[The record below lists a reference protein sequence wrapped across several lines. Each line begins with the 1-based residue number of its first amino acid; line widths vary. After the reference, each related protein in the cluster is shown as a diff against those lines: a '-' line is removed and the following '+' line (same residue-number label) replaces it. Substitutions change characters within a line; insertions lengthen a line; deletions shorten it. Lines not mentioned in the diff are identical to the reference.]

1 MNEEKNPIEAF
12 ADSLIQQANI
22 TLPEEELEVYRN
34 KLMQQVEKRLG
45 LVSLDALDDKGL
57 EDYEKLLGENLDSDD
72 SKVREFFSSRID
84 NYEEK
89 IKKALDEFKAE
100 FLSALNK

>member
-1 MNEEKNPIEAF
+1 MNEEKNPTEAF

-34 KLMQQVEKRLG
+34 KLMQQIEKRLG
-45 LVSLDALDDKGL
+45 LISLDALDDKGL
-57 EDYEKLLGENLDSDD
+57 EDYEKLLGENPDPNDPQ
-72 SKVREFFSSRID
+72 VRDFFSSRIE

-89 IKKALDEFKAE
+89 IKEALDNFKAE

>member
-1 MNEEKNPIEAF
+1 MNEEKNPTEAF

-34 KLMQQVEKRLG
+34 KLMQQIEKRLG
-45 LVSLDALDDKGL
+45 LISLDALDDQGL
-57 EDYEKLLGENLDSDD
+57 EDYEKLLGENPDPSDPQ
-72 SKVREFFSSRID
+72 VRDFFSSRIE

-89 IKKALDEFKAE
+89 IKKALDDFKTE